1 MSEKKKGDS
10 KKKRSRKK
18 TRSKIFK
25 GIYIILIVIILG
37 AIAIGAG
44 IGYGMI
50 KTAPEI
56 DVHKFLEVEETST
69 IYDNKGTLIDEFNTP
84 EKRISVS
91 IDKVPKI
98 LKNAFISI
106 EDERFYSHKG
116 IDIRRLGGAFVADV
130 KIALGLSDGNLQGA
144 STITQQL
151 VKYRYFLE
159 DSLTNRTSIKRKVQ
173 EMYLAHKL
181 EEKLTKDQILESYM
195 NTIFLGGSAHGI
207 EAASQMYFNKSVD
220 KLTIKQAAFIAG
232 AAQNPSVSF
241 ANAFKNYK
249 ENIPFD
255 SPRTKTVLGKML
267 ETGNITQAEYDEAM
281 AEDLMFNFSLKSSNK
296 MNYEYFSRP
305 VIEEVAKDLMTLYG
319 YNKEKAYDELMY
331 GGYRVYTTMDKSLQD
346 EVQQVINDEN
356 GEFISPYTN
365 PNLQASAVI
374 MDYKTGEVKCII
386 GGRGDQPA
394 NSYNRAASDNFLR
407 APGSSLKPLT
417 VYAPA
422 IDSRKLT
429 AGSAFEDAPIPTEI
443 GAKYNDPPY
452 DPKNSPDMYRGYVT
466 MRDSIR
472 VSANTVA
479 VRITDAIGLDLSAE
493 YGEKFGVQLDA
504 EDKSSM
510 AALALGQLDAGALS
524 GTNPLT
530 MSSAYGAFG
539 NGGIVTKPRLYT
551 KVVDRNGKTIL
562 ESKLQTNTVLSPESA
577 YIMFDMLK
585 EPIIGT
591 GPSANFGN
599 MPIRGKTGTASNST
613 DLWFTGLTPYYS
625 CAVWM
630 GNDDYTPVEG
640 MTSDNPSALWGRI
653 MAIAHRD
660 LPYKDI
666 ERPANV
672 INVDISRDSGTL
684 PTDLTYRDP
693 RGDRVYSELFISGTQ
708 PTTLDDV
715 HVEADVV
722 KGADGKYYLP
732 SENTPKDRIERQVFI
747 TRDYAS
753 DYLQD
758 SQWVLPTEKDPT
770 KYDIIDRIKDKDK
783 DKDKGKNKDKD
794 KDKDKEDEKD
804 KDKDK
809 DKEDESSENDTTDI
823 IDDILSN
830 LQTMNFHRSSNIG
843 SLSTSLSFSKFVDT
857 IWEYIKF

>member
-1 MSEKKKGDS
+1 MSEKKKGDG

-25 GIYIILIVIILG
+25 GIYITLIIVLLG
-37 AIAIGAG
+37 SIAIGAG
-44 IGYGMI
+44 VGYGII

-56 DVHKFLEVEETST
+56 DVQKFLEVEETST
-69 IYDNKGTLIDEFNTP
+69 IYDNKGILMDEFNTP

-98 LKNAFISI
+98 LKDAFISI

-116 IDIRRLGGAFVADV
+116 IDFRRLGGAFIADV
-130 KIALGLSDGNLQGA
+130 KIALGLSDGSLQGA

-159 DSLTNRTSIKRKVQ
+159 DSLNNRTSIKRKVQ
-173 EMYLAHKL
+173 EMYLAYKL
-181 EEKLTKDQILESYM
+181 EKQYLTKEQILESYM

-207 EAASQMYFNKSVD
+207 EAASKMYFSKSVD

-241 ANAFKNYK
+241 ANAFRNYK
-249 ENIPFD
+249 ENTPFD
-255 SPRTKTVLGKML
+255 SPRTKTVLEKML
-267 ETGNITQAEYDEAM
+267 ETGAINQGEYDQAM
-281 AEDLMFNFSLKSSNK
+281 AEDLLFNFSLKSNNK

-305 VIEEVAKDLMTLYG
+305 VIEEVVKDLMSVYG

-331 GGYRVYTTMDKSLQD
+331 GGYRVYTTMDKALQD
-346 EVQQVINDEN
+346 EIQKVIDDEN
-356 GEFISPYTN
+356 GELISPYAN

-374 MDYKTGEVKCII
+374 MDYKSGEVKCII

-394 NSYNRAASDNFLR
+394 NSYNRAASENFLR

-417 VYAPA
+417 IYAPA
-422 IDSRKLT
+422 IDSQKLT
-429 AGSAFEDAPIPTEI
+429 AGSAFEDAPVPTEM
-443 GAKYNDPPY
+443 GSKYGNPPY

-472 VSANTVA
+472 VSANTIA
-479 VRITDAIGLDLSAE
+479 VRIGDAIGLDLASE
-493 YGEKFGVQLDA
+493 YGTKFGIHLDDD
-504 EDKSSM
+504 DKNSM
-510 AALALGQLDAGALS
+510 SALALGQLDGGALN
-524 GTNPLT
+524 GTNPLAL
-530 MSSAYGAFG
+530 SSAYGAFG
-539 NGGIVTKPRLYT
+539 NNGIVTKPKLYT

-562 ESKLQTNTVLSPESA
+562 ESKPESNKVISPETA

-599 MPIRGKTGTASNST
+599 MPIRGKTGTSSDSK

-640 MTSDNPSALWGRI
+640 MNSDNPSALWGRI

-660 LPYKDI
+660 LPYKEID
-666 ERPANV
+666 RPAGV
-672 INVDISRDSGTL
+672 INVDVSRDSGTL
-684 PTDLTYRDP
+684 PTDLSYRDP

-708 PTTLDDV
+708 PTTLDDI

-722 KGADGKYYLP
+722 KGADGRYYLP
-732 SENTPKDRIERQVFI
+732 SENTPKERIERRVFI
-747 TRDYAS
+747 TRDYS
-753 DYLQD
+753 PSVYLQD

-770 KYDIIDRIKDKDK
+770 KYDTIDKGKDKDK
-783 DKDKGKNKDKD
+783 DKNKDKD
-794 KDKDKEDEKD
+794 KDKDKDKNKD

-809 DKEDESSENDTTDI
+809 DKDEEINENDNNDVQR
-823 IDDILSN
+823 SN
-830 LQTMNFHRSSNIG
+830 LQTMNFHQSSNIN
-843 SLSTSLSFSKFVDT
+843 SVFKNISFIKFIDT
-857 IWEYIKF
+857 ISSYIKF